1 MYCPKCKTEYVEGV
15 LVCADCEV
23 PLVAHLPEEPS
34 SFDYADHR
42 SEFSSFDYK
51 DYEEIPEVL
60 NAGDIAIIKSLL
72 DSESIDYFIE
82 GEFSPYG
89 IHRLMVLK
97 DQVEDVK
104 EILKDLEIEGSKIT
118 KPKDWH
124 ED

>member
-1 MYCPKCKTEYVEGV
+1 MYCPKCKAEYVEGV
-15 LVCADCEV
+15 PVCADCGIALTPELPTEP
-23 PLVAHLPEEPS
+23 PLEP
-34 SFDYADHR
+34 A
-42 SEFSSFDYK
+42 

-60 NAGDIAIIKSLL
+60 NAGDVAIIKSLF
-72 DSESIDYFIE
+72 DSESIDYYIE

-97 DQVEDVK
+97 EQMEEAK
-104 EILKDLEIEGSKIT
+104 EILKDLELEGSKIT